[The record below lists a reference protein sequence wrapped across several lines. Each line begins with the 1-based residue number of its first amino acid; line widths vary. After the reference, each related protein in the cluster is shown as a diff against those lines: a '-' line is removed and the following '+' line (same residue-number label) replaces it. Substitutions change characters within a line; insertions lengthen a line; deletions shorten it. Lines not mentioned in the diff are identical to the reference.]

1 MWGKPLGNPKMANG
15 KIQYYTTAFSQ
26 RVWVTGTLAV
36 QPLECEGAPLQES
49 TWFQMEEHPNI
60 HLLVATQRPRMDQ
73 NLHQHR
79 VWCTQEW
86 PKEKLGTNK
95 CPWQIRRGDAY
106 RHYFAA
112 KLGNARSRTSPPSCP
127 EWVQCGD
134 HIESPVNSGHLVL
147 GSSPHKVAGREIW
160 RKMFWPLAT
169 LPSRHRA
176 CSGLEPTW
184 TAPGT

>member
-1 MWGKPLGNPKMANG
+1 MRGRSPSRKHLVPDGRTSK
-15 KIQYYTTAFSQ
+15 YTFACSHSEASY
-26 RVWVTGTLAV
+26 G
-36 QPLECEGAPLQES
+36 PES
-49 TWFQMEEHPNI
+49 TSASSVMHTG
-60 HLLVATQRPRMDQ
+60 VAQR
-73 NLHQHR
+73 
-79 VWCTQEW
+79 
-86 PKEKLGTNK
+86 KLGTNK

-112 KLGNARSRTSPPSCP
+112 KLGNARSRTSPPSSP

-169 LPSRHRA
+169 LLQGIEPVAVLSP
-176 CSGLEPTW
+176 LELLQELRQGWKEPEQW
-184 TAPGT
+184 LVFRRQDGR

>member
-1 MWGKPLGNPKMANG
+1 MARSSIIQSLFRRGCGSLERWQCSHWNARALPFKKALGSRWKN
-15 KIQYYTTAFSQ
+15 IQIYI
-26 RVWVTGTLAV
+26 
-36 QPLECEGAPLQES
+36 CC
-49 TWFQMEEHPNI
+49 I
-60 HLLVATQRPRMDQ
+60 ATQRPRMDQ